1 MPVGYSA
8 AQIRAAEAPHLAN
21 HEPLMQRA
29 AAGLAAEI
37 RGVIA
42 ERRRDGRLR
51 HARPCVLLL
60 VGPGN
65 NGGDAL
71 YAGAELAA
79 KGKRILVL
87 LVLGRVHEDGLAAAL
102 AAGAEIVTDDEAVEA
117 AATADVIVDGIFG
130 TGSSGRSALQG
141 AARDVVMRLQ
151 PLLGGPEAPA
161 VVAVDLPSG
170 VDADDGSVPDPAV
183 LPADLTVTFGGMK
196 AGLLLSPARELAGRV
211 RVVQIGIERQLARM
225 EPALQLPDDTSGGQ

>member
-29 AAGLAAEI
+29 AAALAAEI
-37 RGVIA
+37 RSVVA
-42 ERRRDGRLR
+42 ERRRDGLLR
-51 HARPCVLLL
+51 QKQACAMLL

-71 YAGAELAA
+71 YAGAELART
-79 KGKRILVL
+79 GTRVLVL
-87 LVLGRVHEDGLAAAL
+87 PVLGRVHQEGLAAAL
-102 AAGAEIVTDDEAVEA
+102 EAGTEVILDGEAVESA
-117 AATADVIVDGIFG
+117 ARADVLVDGIFG
-130 TGSSGRSALQG
+130 TGSSGRSALEG
-141 AARDVVMRLQ
+141 PARQLVARLR

-170 VDADDGSVPDPAV
+170 VDADSGSVPDPTV
-183 LPADLTVTFGGMK
+183 LPADVTVTFGGMK
-196 AGLLLSPARELAGRV
+196 AGLLRSPGKEFAGRV
-211 RVVQIGIERQLARM
+211 RLVDIGIERQLARM
-225 EPALQLPDDTSGGQ
+225 EPVLRLPD